1 VIAGFDPAR
10 LGAALGASVLAHML
24 LLAAFG
30 TMPGSNPA
38 SPLAQFGERALRA
51 TLRPLAPE
59 PSPAPAKAAL
69 EAPRA
74 STQKAPAPPAAAPNE
89 SPAVQHADDEPIA
102 AVLPVAPLPKYYA
115 AHELDQRP
123 LPLTHIEP
131 LFPAGAP
138 VNSGI
143 VKLRLYLSADGQIE
157 EIDIFESQPA
167 GVFEAAA
174 AQAFAAARFSP
185 GMRQGKAVPAVM
197 TLELQFGAP
206 LDADPRVSRSAEGER
221 ARPENPNAA
230 DAPDR
235 ASVRK
240 RPARA
245 PRGG

>member
-10 LGAALGASVLAHML
+10 LGAALGASILAHML
-24 LLAAFG
+24 LLSAFG
-30 TMPGSNPA
+30 QLPGTRQAAPF
-38 SPLAQFGERALRA
+38 AQLGERALRA

-59 PSPAPAKAAL
+59 PAPAPAKAPAQAILPGAKAL
-69 EAPRA
+69 P
-74 STQKAPAPPAAAPNE
+74 APAASLPTGSPPAHREA
-89 SPAVQHADDEPIA
+89 QEPTA
-102 AVLPVAPLPKYYA
+102 AVIPVVPLPKYYA

-131 LFPAGAP
+131 AFPAGAP
-138 VNSGI
+138 VHSGV
-143 VKLRLYLSADGQIE
+143 VKLRLYVSADGQVE

-174 AQAFAAARFSP
+174 AQAFAGARFSP
-185 GMRQGKAVPAVM
+185 GIRGGKPVPAMM
-197 TLELQFGAP
+197 TFELQFGAP
-206 LDADPRVSRSAEGER
+206 QDADPRVARSAEGER

-235 ASVRK
+235 AAVRK

-245 PRGG
+245 AGGG